1 MNLLALDGALGRF
14 SAAAMR
20 DGAPPVSGS
29 IEATA
34 ALEEGLA
41 LAAEVLSRAGLGAE
55 SLDRIVVGV
64 GPGGFTGT
72 RIALSYAKSL
82 AQGWQLPLV
91 PVDSFAIL
99 DAAYGR
105 PNGPRIAVVSGR
117 KGVVSVALQ
126 GIGSTKRASGYI
138 AEAVAALGSP
148 APGEVAVLGA
158 MEDVLAALREA
169 GWNVRLAEP
178 VLTPPALAAAE
189 AASELAPARSLHEVR
204 ADYGELPAARIP
216 TSLPSR

>member
-1 MNLLALDGALGRF
+1 MNLLALEGALGRF
-14 SAAAMR
+14 SAAAVR
-20 DGAPPVSGS
+20 EGARPATGS
-29 IEATA
+29 IDATA

-41 LAAEVLSRAGLGAE
+41 LAAEVLSRARLGPE
-55 SLDRIVVGV
+55 TLDRIVVGV
-64 GPGGFTGT
+64 GPGAFTGT

-91 PVDSFAIL
+91 AVNSFAIL

-105 PNGPRIAVVSGR
+105 PSGLRIAVVSGR

-126 GIGSTKRASGYI
+126 GSGPTKRASGYI
-138 AEAVAALGSP
+138 AEAVAALGAP
-148 APGEVAVLGA
+148 AAGEVAVLGA

-169 GWNVRLAEP
+169 GWNVRPAEP

-204 ADYGELPAARIP
+204 ADYGELPAARVP
-216 TSLPSR
+216 TRLASR